1 MVLITSNWS
10 IFSLH
15 VHFKKGL
22 ICVAIC
28 HLWWSSFELSLECN
42 NDKKLK
48 MLDAVIH
55 WIFKSRFGRNVRE
68 PNSWWFSIQSPFHPS
83 SIEIILLSYLSCHV
97 ALNTVSCL
105 GRHFSCYR
113 SRFLHVVL
121 PEEGFGKFIG
131 TDHYCTGR
139 CYFHDSC
146 WHSSKEAPPASLFV

>member
-1 MVLITSNWS
+1 MVVITSNWG

-28 HLWWSSFELSLECN
+28 HLRRSSFELYLECN
-42 NDKKLK
+42 NDKSWKCSMPLSTEFLK
-48 MLDAVIH
+48 VASVETFEIPTLDG
-55 WIFKSRFGRNVRE
+55 FL
-68 PNSWWFSIQSPFHPS
+68 QSPFNPS
-83 SIEIILLSYLSCHV
+83 SIEIILLNYLSCHV

-146 WHSSKEAPPASLFV
+146 WHSWKKIQSANQL